1 MFTARNYVKV
11 SSLNEAWQLN
21 QRRSCRIVGGM
32 QWMKM
37 GNGDFNTI
45 IDLSGLGMDKIEE
58 SREGWKIGSMVTL
71 RRMEQCSSLEEY
83 TDGALKE
90 ALRHIVGVQFRNMAT
105 IGGTTAGRFGFSD
118 PLTLL
123 SVMDTSVELY
133 HRGIVSL
140 KEFIASPRDND
151 IVSSIIIRKEPA
163 PIRFAYN
170 SMRLTERWSQ
180 CASCC
185 RRPSRHCPDI

>member
-1 MFTARNYVKV
+1 MIPESGGYMFTARNYVKV

-58 SREGWKIGSMVTL
+58 SRGGWKIGSMVTL

-90 ALRHIVGVQFRNMAT
+90 ALRHIVGVQFRNMERSAEPPPE
-105 IGGTTAGRFGFSD
+105 D
-118 PLTLL
+118 
-123 SVMDTSVELY
+123 SVF
-133 HRGIVSL
+133 R
-140 KEFIASPRDND
+140 
-151 IVSSIIIRKEPA
+151 IR
-163 PIRFAYN
+163 
-170 SMRLTERWSQ
+170 
-180 CASCC
+180 
-185 RRPSRHCPDI
+185 